1 MEEIGLDPK
10 PAYRKFIVDIGYSS
24 ERPLTAI
31 ELLNTCSQKIQDLYN
46 VEQKFEKS
54 PFLVDEII
62 FDFRQGIAY
71 VFIRNHE

>member
-10 PAYRKFIVDIGYSS
+10 PAYRKFIVDIGCSS

-31 ELLNTCSQKIQDLYN
+31 ELLDTCSQKIKDLHDA
-46 VEQKFEKS
+46 EQAAGKS

-62 FDFRQGIAY
+62 CDLREGIAY